1 MHTQIIL
8 ILAVEIDDA
17 CVDQEAFLENVAFN
31 EHWHLF
37 AAHLQASLLFMQ
49 SLLDEAAANLEDW
62 LTVALLRLV
71 LKHSVLW
78 SLKHK
83 LGVQFFQNLIK
94 VIDLDELSELLAALD

>member
-1 MHTQIIL
+1 MEGDPELVGWKLELIQHLLHTEVIL

-17 CVDQEAFLENVAFN
+17 CVDQEAFLENVALD

-37 AAHLQASLLFMQ
+37 AAHLQASFLLMQ
-49 SLLDEAAANLEDW
+49 SLFNQAAANLEDW

-83 LGVQFFQNLIK
+83 LGVQFF
-94 VIDLDELSELLAALD
+94 